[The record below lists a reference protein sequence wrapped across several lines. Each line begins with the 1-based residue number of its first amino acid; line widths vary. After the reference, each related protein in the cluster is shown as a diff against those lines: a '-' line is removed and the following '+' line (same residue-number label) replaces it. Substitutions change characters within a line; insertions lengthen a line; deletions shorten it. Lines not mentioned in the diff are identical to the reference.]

1 MPIVIIVG
9 VGLFVCAL
17 LAGAALLKLFW
28 PAFSRRPEPEL
39 GDAFRY
45 VAIAFVVVMLLAFF
59 ALLAL
64 LPPSG

>member
-1 MPIVIIVG
+1 MILVFG

-28 PAFSRRPEPEL
+28 PAFSRRPEPDMR
-39 GDAFRY
+39 DAFRY
-45 VAIAFVVVMLLAFF
+45 VAIAFVVVMLIAFF